1 MILGILADAHWS
13 HALMNVSSSLK
24 AVASPTPT
32 NAIVSKI
39 LPKDPLFVVLSLR
52 LYKYVPSHE
61 KTMENVILTVLGYL
75 RQLLIGWSVLAWLYL
90 FFMRFL
96 MFD

>member
-1 MILGILADAHWS
+1 MHTNITDLKS
-13 HALMNVSSSLK
+13 NVRSSLK
-24 AVASPTPT
+24 AVASPTPSPT

-39 LPKDPLFVVLSLR
+39 LTKDPLFIALSLR

-61 KTMENVILTVLGYL
+61 QTMESVIFTVLGYL
-75 RQLLIGWSVLAWLYL
+75 RQLLNGQSVLAWLYL